1 MAETTKPT
9 TEQVA
14 QGKARAGGQTSTSE
28 QLVDKVSPEAK
39 SASDKKKKQPTGK
52 TGLLG
57 VPVGTE
63 VVTGKESSL
72 PPSTSTG
79 RPIEGVPVVKTVKYA
94 SGDGMRFFLNKTNE
108 EKAAILSS
116 LRVIPGVYPK
126 GQAPTEQSILNALK
140 SGPIAIRDVDAKALE
155 EVMKYAD
162 TIGERIEIAL
172 PKLVNNPRLAQE
184 FFAIKTTVPGKP
196 KLTPE
201 SALNLEITQ
210 AFSDYLDMPI
220 DKKSAKE
227 FADTVNN
234 LEKKRGTYLSAA
246 ERQQL
251 LFDTV
256 QKKASEVFKND
267 KQPDSLL
274 LQRGA
279 LGGSYN
285 LLRKAYDS
293 YGIPIDDKAVYKQ
306 AIGSIRSRQALENA
320 LQKVSVQAQ
329 VSYPALAP
337 YFQQGLTTKEALA
350 TYIGIKANLFGV
362 PENSIKIDE
371 MYPVFKGKELMTPQ
385 EWEDFL
391 YTTPEFKKTRTYM
404 AQRTSDAKTLIRNFI
419 PGGIQW
425 HA

>member
-1 MAETTKPT
+1 MAETNKPT
-9 TEQVA
+9 AEQVA
-14 QGKARAGGQTSTSE
+14 QGQARAGGKTSTSD

-39 SASDKKKKQPTGK
+39 SAADKKKKQPTGK

-63 VVTGKESSL
+63 IVVGKTGSL
-72 PPSTSTG
+72 PPATSTG
-79 RPIEGVPVVKTVKYA
+79 RPIEGVPVTKTVQYV
-94 SGDGMRFFLNKTNE
+94 SGDGMRSFLNKTNP
-108 EKAAILSS
+108 EKAEILAKLS
-116 LRVIPGVYPK
+116 VIPGVYPK
-126 GQAPTEQSILNALK
+126 GQAPTLAYINNALAQ
-140 SGPIAIRDVDAKALE
+140 GMVPIRPIDAKALE

-162 TIGERIEIAL
+162 TVGENYTISL
-172 PKLVNNPRLAQE
+172 DKLYRQPTLAQQ

-210 AFSDYLDMPI
+210 AFSDYLDIPI
-220 DKKSAKE
+220 DKKSAKD
-227 FADTVNN
+227 FANTVNN

-256 QKKASEVFKND
+256 QKKAAEVFKND

-285 LLRKAYDS
+285 VLKKAYDA
-293 YGIPIDDKAVYKQ
+293 YGIPVDDKTVYKQ

-329 VSYPALAP
+329 VSYPALAQ
-337 YFQQGLTTKEALA
+337 YFQQGLTTRESLA
-350 TYIGIKANLFGV
+350 TYIGIKSKLFDI

-371 MYPVFKGKELMTPQ
+371 MYPVFKGKDLMTPQ

-391 YTTPEFKKTRTYM
+391 YGTPEFKKTRTYIN
-404 AQRTSDAKTLIRNFI
+404 QRTSDAKTLIRNFI
-419 PGGIQW
+419 PGGI
-425 HA
+425 

>member
-1 MAETTKPT
+1 MAETNKPT
-9 TEQVA
+9 AEQVA
-14 QGKARAGGQTSTSE
+14 QGQARAGGKTSTSE

-39 SASDKKKKQPTGK
+39 SAADKKKKQPTGK
-52 TGLLG
+52 IGLLG

-63 VVTGKESSL
+63 IVVGKTGSL

-79 RPIEGVPVVKTVKYA
+79 LPIEGVPVTKTVQYV
-94 SGDGMRFFLNKTNE
+94 SGDGMRNFLNKTNA
-108 EKAAILSS
+108 EKAEILAKLS
-116 LRVIPGVYPK
+116 VIPGVYPK
-126 GQAPTEQSILNALK
+126 GQAPTLAYINNALAQ
-140 SGPIAIRDVDAKALE
+140 GMVPIRPIDAKALE

-162 TIGERIEIAL
+162 TVGENYTVSL
-172 PKLVNNPRLAQE
+172 DKLYRQPTLAQQ

-220 DKKSAKE
+220 DKKSAKD
-227 FADTVNN
+227 FANIVNN
-234 LEKKRGTYLSAA
+234 LERKRGTYLSAA
-246 ERQQL
+246 ERQSL

-256 QKKASEVFKND
+256 QKKAAEVFKND

-285 LLRKAYDS
+285 LLRKAYDA
-293 YGIPIDDKAVYKQ
+293 YGIPIDDKAIYKQ

-329 VSYPALAP
+329 VSYPALAQ

-350 TYIGIKANLFGV
+350 TYIGIKAKLFGV

-419 PGGIQW
+419 PGGI
-425 HA
+425 

>member
-1 MAETTKPT
+1 MAETNKPT
-9 TEQVA
+9 AEQVA
-14 QGKARAGGQTSTSE
+14 QGKARAGGKTSTSN

-39 SASDKKKKQPTGK
+39 SAGDNKQTKVTGPK
-52 TGLLG
+52 GLLG

-63 VVTGKESSL
+63 IVVGKTGSL

-79 RPIEGVPVVKTVKYA
+79 KPIEGVPVVKTTQYV
-94 SGDGMRFFLNKTNE
+94 SGDGMRSFFNKTNP
-108 EKAAILSS
+108 EKAEILAK
-116 LRVIPGVYPK
+116 LREIPGIYPK
-126 GQAPTEQSILNALK
+126 GQAPTIAYINNALAQ
-140 SGPIAIRDVDAKALE
+140 GMVPIRDIDAKALE
-155 EVMKYAD
+155 EIMKYAD
-162 TIGERIEIAL
+162 TVGENYTVSL
-172 PKLVNNPRLAQE
+172 DKLYRQPTLAQQ
-184 FFAIKTTVPGKP
+184 FFAIKTTVPGKL

-201 SALNLEITQ
+201 TALNLEITQ
-210 AFSDYLDMPI
+210 AFNDYLDINI

-234 LEKKRGTYLSAA
+234 LERKRGTYLSAP

-251 LFDTV
+251 LLDAV

-285 LLRKAYDS
+285 ILRKAYDA
-293 YGIPIDDKAVYKQ
+293 YGIPVDDKTVYKQ

-350 TYIGIKANLFGV
+350 TYIGIKAKLFDV
-362 PENSIKIDE
+362 PENSVKLDE

-385 EWEDFL
+385 EWENFL
-391 YTTPEFKKTRTYM
+391 YGTPEFKKTRTYIG
-404 AQRTSDAKTLIRNFI
+404 QKIDDAKTLIRNFI
-419 PGGIQW
+419 PGGI
-425 HA
+425 